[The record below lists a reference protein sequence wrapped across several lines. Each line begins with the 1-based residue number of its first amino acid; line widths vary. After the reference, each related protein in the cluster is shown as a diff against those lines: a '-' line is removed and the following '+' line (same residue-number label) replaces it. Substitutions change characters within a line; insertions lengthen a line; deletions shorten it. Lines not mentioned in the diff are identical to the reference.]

1 MKKSFTIKQPKLLL
15 FLLLLVTMLVTRCQ
29 QDVLTTD
36 LDQELL
42 AAMNLASPT
51 GHADYYVLANPTK
64 TASLP
69 NQDPHNPITP
79 AKIKLGQMIFF
90 DPGVGQL
97 PVHQDS
103 YETYSCSTC
112 HIPAAGFL
120 PGRAQGIADGA
131 TGFGILGSYRSQL
144 PDYQES
150 ELDAQGVRPLSIM
163 NVTYVTNTLWSG
175 LFGAQHVNTGTEEN
189 WVGDLAKVNHLG
201 YEGLESQNIEGMVLH
216 RMEINERVLST
227 HGYRAYFDLA
237 FPDVPENERY
247 NYKTASFALGSYLRT
262 VVTNEAPFQ
271 DYLKGNTDAITN
283 QQKQG
288 ALLFFSKARCYTC
301 HNAPSF
307 SNMEFHA
314 LGTADMYQFG
324 GLNTSVDDP
333 RNLGRG
339 LFTGKEVDYYRFKV
353 PQLYNLKDYRTF
365 FHGSS
370 KATLSDVIDFKIKAQ
385 SENPHVSQD
394 RLSPRF
400 RPIDLS
406 AAEKDALIDF
416 LTNALYDPYMSRY
429 VPEKTQSGACFPNN
443 DELSR
448 YQMGCN

>member
-1 MKKSFTIKQPKLLL
+1 MKVNFTQQKNWIKLMALAGSMILWSQ
-15 FLLLLVTMLVTRCQ
+15 CQ
-29 QDVLTTD
+29 REVVSAN
-36 LDQELL
+36 LDEELL
-42 AAMNLASPT
+42 AAMAQSAPT
-51 GHADYYVLANPTK
+51 GHADYYILADPTK
-64 TASLP
+64 TDRLP
-69 NQDPHNPITP
+69 NQDPHNTITP

-90 DPGVGQL
+90 DPALAQL
-97 PVHQDS
+97 SKKQEC

-112 HIPAAGFL
+112 HVPAAGFL

-131 TGFGILGSYRSQL
+131 SGFGILGSYREKL
-144 PDYQES
+144 TTYQED

-175 LFGAQHVNTGTEEN
+175 LFGAHKVNAGTEDYWTDE
-189 WVGDLAKVNHLG
+189 LSKVNHLG

-216 RMEINERVLST
+216 RMEVNERVLNT

-237 FPDVPENERY
+237 FPDVPENNRY
-247 NYKTASFALGSYLRT
+247 NYQTASFALGSYLRT
-262 VVTNEAPFQ
+262 VITNEAPFQ
-271 DYLKGNTDAITN
+271 DYLKGNSEAITAR
-283 QQKQG
+283 QKQG
-288 ALLFFSKARCYTC
+288 ALIFFTKARCTTC
-301 HNAPSF
+301 HNGPSF

-324 GLNTSVDDP
+324 GLNTSASDP

-339 LFTGKEVDYYRFKV
+339 LFTGQEIDYYRFKV

-370 KATLSDVIDFKIKAQ
+370 KGTIADVIDFKIKAV
-385 SENPHVSQD
+385 SENPNVAQD

-400 RPIDLS
+400 RPVDLS
-406 AAEKDALIDF
+406 VQEKEALIDF

-429 VPEKTQSGACFPNN
+429 VPDKTQSGACFPNN